1 MQSLCLPYLP
11 GLNGSRNNH
20 FTCQAFE
27 QMIFRTTTS
36 NREGHQLV
44 QKLIG
49 IRILLNYYSVS
60 LYFRFRFSIEC
71 HLAMEMVKLE
81 TLMIKIQS
89 LFQNFN
95 AWMGI
100 GEEMLQQEIPR
111 DTTYQDMDTTA
122 SCCIAVF
129 STLPSFQLFCVSENK
144 GDNN

>member
-1 MQSLCLPYLP
+1 MP
-11 GLNGSRNNH
+11 
-20 FTCQAFE
+20 F
-27 QMIFRTTTS
+27 
-36 NREGHQLV
+36 GHE
-44 QKLIG
+44 IG
-49 IRILLNYYSVS
+49 KVGNTDDKDTV
-60 LYFRFRFSIEC
+60 
-71 HLAMEMVKLE
+71 VW
-81 TLMIKIQS
+81 S

-122 SCCIAVF
+122 SCCIDVF